1 MFSCV
6 QGQQAGRFFILK
18 MQRLGRNHFGD
29 GQRRAMLPADLAER
43 AVGHPGHGCKEQP
56 PSQGNICNLH
66 GILPS
71 PKRPRAFFAA
81 WRLHTYPRHKFTEY
95 ILAQIPCYC
104 KFQSGDK
111 IKASFFDQKC
121 RKTAKFLPQVFLASA
136 PAGGPRGAARTT
148 EPRGAISP
156 SDLPANP
163 PCARACRRKAAAN
176 RFCRSPIPRVPRPF
190 PAPYAH
196 SPAQKSIRKY
206 HGHISRCIFQQNAH
220 CRAAYTG
227 KTRRFDHGQAYF
239 GTEELPGC
247 GACR

>member
-1 MFSCV
+1 MKKNIQLLGTTFITVLILLVSMLPLTACSSS
-6 QGQQAGRFFILK
+6 QQYTYKSMDMNAILQKVGTKTVKNKSVVFRPKGSKNGKIPAASLSGKRSGGRAARRRAHNRTARRHFP
-18 MQRLGRNHFGD
+18 QRL
-29 GQRRAMLPADLAER
+29 
-43 AVGHPGHGCKEQP
+43 
-56 PSQGNICNLH
+56 
-66 GILPS
+66 
-71 PKRPRAFFAA
+71 
-81 WRLHTYPRHKFTEY
+81 
-95 ILAQIPCYC
+95 
-104 KFQSGDK
+104 
-111 IKASFFDQKC
+111 
-121 RKTAKFLPQVFLASA
+121 
-136 PAGGPRGAARTT
+136 AGK
-148 EPRGAISP
+148 
-156 SDLPANP
+156 P